1 MRKNLLNFC
10 ENIKINFNNIDIL
23 KQSLIHKSYDAKF
36 NNEKLEFLGDRVLGL
51 ILSKKLLIKFP
62 KEKEGTIDKKFA
74 NLVNKKVCAE
84 IGNSLNIKKYMLL
97 GSSYQGASRSDEKI
111 ISDSLE
117 ALIGAIF
124 LDQGIDTAEKFILN
138 YWKDYIDKSDKT
150 LIDSKTQLQEY
161 TLKKFKVLP
170 KYKMNKQVGPQH
182 DPVFKVE
189 VQIPNSRRYSAT
201 GNSKKKAQQNAAK
214 KLLNDLK
221 V

>member
-1 MRKNLLNFC
+1 MRKNLINFC

-51 ILSKKLLIKFP
+51 ILSKTLLKKFP
-62 KEKEGTIDKKFA
+62 KEKEGSIDKKFA

-124 LDQGIDTAEKFILN
+124 LDQGIDSAEKFILN
-138 YWKDYIDKSDKT
+138 YWRDYIDKSDKT

>member
-1 MRKNLLNFC
+1 MRKNLINFC
-10 ENIKINFNNIDIL
+10 EKIKINFNNIDIL

-51 ILSKKLLIKFP
+51 ILSKTLLKKFP
-62 KEKEGTIDKKFA
+62 KEKEGSIDKKFA

-124 LDQGIDTAEKFILN
+124 LDQGIDSAEKFILN
-138 YWKDYIDKSDKT
+138 YWRDYIDKSDKT
-150 LIDSKTQLQEY
+150 FIDSKTQLQEY

>member
-1 MRKNLLNFC
+1 MRKNLINFC

-51 ILSKKLLIKFP
+51 ILSKTLLKKFP
-62 KEKEGTIDKKFA
+62 KEKEGSIDKKFA

-124 LDQGIDTAEKFILN
+124 LDQGIDSAEKFILN
-138 YWKDYIDKSDKT
+138 YWRDYIDKSDKT

-170 KYKMNKQVGPQH
+170 KYKMNKQVGPQY
-182 DPVFKVE
+182 DPVFKAE

-201 GNSKKKAQQNAAK
+201 EIPK
-214 KLLNDLK
+214 KLNKMLQKNCL
-221 V
+221 VI